1 MIKTLLRQVKQ
12 YKWASLATPL
22 FTALEVVM
30 DVLIPFVTASLIDK
44 GINAGDIQQVYYYG
58 VIMVGMALLSLLF
71 GILAATFSAKA
82 SAGFAANLRSAMM
95 KNVQT
100 FAFSDIDKY
109 SASGLVTRMT
119 TDVSNLQN
127 AYQQLLRVSVRAP
140 FRLVLSIVMCLI
152 INVRLSIIFVVAMAI
167 LATAIF
173 YITVHVAKLFAQVFQ
188 QYDVLNLRVQENVA
202 AIRVVKAF
210 VREKYEN
217 ERFAQAAGKLYEL
230 YVKSESLMAFNSP
243 VMNIVVY
250 GCIIALSWFGAHFI
264 VEGTLTTGEL
274 TSLFTYVMSILMS
287 LMMLSMIF
295 VSLTMSAASGER
307 VAQVINE
314 EPDIVNPQNP
324 VMQVENGDVEFN
336 HVCFAYKE
344 KLLTPGSGKKK
355 KKKKKK
361 TPSTDKADSQQQTS
375 PNKEQI
381 SVPDYALN
389 NIDFKIR
396 HGETI
401 GVIGGTGSGK
411 SSLVTL
417 ISRLYDVTKGSVF
430 VGGKDVRC
438 YDLHTLRNAVSVVL
452 QQNLLFSG
460 TILEN
465 LRWGNPNA
473 TLEEC
478 QEACRAAQADEFI
491 ETLPDGYNAHVEQGA
506 ANFSGGQKQRLC
518 IARAL
523 LKKPKILILDDS
535 TSACDTATDANIR
548 ASLRT
553 ALPGATKL
561 IIAQRIASVKDCD
574 RIIVMDNG
582 KIVGFDTHEQ
592 LLKNNDIY
600 KEISTIQNE
609 NGGDFDQPK
618 NQRR

>member
-1 MIKTLLRQVKQ
+1 
-12 YKWASLATPL
+12 
-22 FTALEVVM
+22 
-30 DVLIPFVTASLIDK
+30 
-44 GINAGDIQQVYYYG
+44 
-58 VIMVGMALLSLLF
+58 
-71 GILAATFSAKA
+71 
-82 SAGFAANLRSAMM
+82 
-95 KNVQT
+95 
-100 FAFSDIDKY
+100 
-109 SASGLVTRMT
+109 
-119 TDVSNLQN
+119 
-127 AYQQLLRVSVRAP
+127 
-140 FRLVLSIVMCLI
+140 
-152 INVRLSIIFVVAMAI
+152 
-167 LATAIF
+167 
-173 YITVHVAKLFAQVFQ
+173 
-188 QYDVLNLRVQENVA
+188 
-202 AIRVVKAF
+202 
-210 VREKYEN
+210 
-217 ERFAQAAGKLYEL
+217 
-230 YVKSESLMAFNSP
+230 
-243 VMNIVVY
+243 
-250 GCIIALSWFGAHFI
+250 
-264 VEGTLTTGEL
+264 
-274 TSLFTYVMSILMS
+274 MS